1 LPDADAMTLVLFSV
15 FVALVIIGV
24 PIAFVL
30 GISSLAAMYFVA
42 DYPMQV
48 VVQRMFAGVDSFPLM
63 AIPFFMLAGAVMEK
77 GGITKRIINFALS
90 LVGGLRG
97 SLAHVVAISGV
108 IMGGISGSGVADT
121 AAIGT
126 LMVPEMKKRGYE
138 LPFSAALVAASGS
151 IGLIIPPSIAMILY
165 GVSSGTSIGDLFM
178 AGFLPGILIAAGFM
192 IVSHFHAKKRNYP
205 AESRMTRSEKLLCFK
220 DSIWALLLP
229 VIIIVGIRMGVFTPT
244 EGGVV
249 AAVYAIVI
257 GKFVYKELAWS
268 DFSEIFSSA
277 VGSTATISFLIA
289 TASLFG
295 WILASEQI
303 PQQISE
309 TILSI
314 SSNKYAILLMIIGL
328 LLVVGVFM
336 DLGPAIIILVPVL
349 VPVATSLDINLTQFG
364 LIMVLTLTIGLLTPP
379 VGTALYVASNIS
391 KVSLSRL
398 SVAALPFVG
407 VMLFVLLLMAF
418 IPGLTTWV
426 IK

>member
-1 LPDADAMTLVLFSV
+1 MTLVLFSV
-15 FVALVIIGV
+15 FVVLVLVGV
-24 PIAFVL
+24 PISFVL
-30 GISSLAAMYFVA
+30 GISSLAAMFFVA

-48 VVQRMFAGVDSFPLM
+48 VIQRMFAGVDSFPLM
-63 AIPFFMLAGAVMEK
+63 AIPFFMLAGSVMEK
-77 GGITKRIINFALS
+77 GGITSRIINFALA

-97 SLAHVVAISGV
+97 SLSHVVSISGV
-108 IMGGISGSGVADT
+108 VMGGISGSGVADT

-178 AGFLPGILIAAGFM
+178 AGFLPGILIAGGFM
-192 IVSHFHAKKRNYP
+192 IVSYFHAKKRNYP
-205 AESRMTRSEKLLCFK
+205 AEPTMTRAQKLVCIK
-220 DSIWALLLP
+220 DSVWALLLP

-249 AAVYAIVI
+249 AAVYAIAI
-257 GKFVYKELAWS
+257 GKFVYKELKWS
-268 DFSEIFSSA
+268 DFPEIFSSSVSNTA
-277 VGSTATISFLIA
+277 VISFLIA

-314 SSNKYAILLMIIGL
+314 SDNKIAILLMINLL

-349 VPVATSLDINLTQFG
+349 VPVAISLDVNLTQFG
-364 LIMVLTLTIGLLTPP
+364 LMMVMNLTIGLLTPP

-391 KVSLSRL
+391 KVPLSRL
-398 SVAALPFVG
+398 SLAALPFIG
-407 VMLFVLLLMAF
+407 VMLFVLMLVTF
-418 IPGLTTWV
+418 IPSMTTWV

>member
-1 LPDADAMTLVLFSV
+1 MTLVLFSV
-15 FVALVIIGV
+15 FVVLVLVGV
-24 PIAFVL
+24 PISFVL
-30 GISSLAAMYFVA
+30 GISSLAAMFFVA

-48 VVQRMFAGVDSFPLM
+48 VIQRMFAGVDSFPLM
-63 AIPFFMLAGAVMEK
+63 AIPFFMLAGSVMEK
-77 GGITKRIINFALS
+77 GGITSRIINFALA

-97 SLAHVVAISGV
+97 SLAHVVSISGV

-165 GVSSGTSIGDLFM
+165 GVASGTSIGDLFM
-178 AGFLPGILIAAGFM
+178 AGFLPGILIAVGFM

-205 AESRMTRSEKLLCFK
+205 AEPKITSAQKWAFVK
-220 DSIWALLLP
+220 DSVWALLLP
-229 VIIIVGIRMGVFTPT
+229 IIIIVGIRMGVFTPT

-249 AAVYAIVI
+249 AAVYAIFI

-268 DFSEIFSSA
+268 DFPEIFSSSVSNTA
-277 VGSTATISFLIA
+277 VISFLIA

-314 SSNKYAILLMIIGL
+314 SDNKYAILLMINLL
-328 LLVVGVFM
+328 LLVVGIFM

-349 VPVATSLDINLTQFG
+349 VPVAVSLDVNLTQFG
-364 LIMVLTLTIGLLTPP
+364 LMMVMNLTIGLLTPP

-398 SVAALPFVG
+398 SLAALPFVG
-407 VMLFVLLLMAF
+407 VMLFVLMLVTF
-418 IPGLTTWV
+418 IPGMTTWV

>member
-1 LPDADAMTLVLFSV
+1 MTPVLFSV
-15 FVALVIIGV
+15 FVVLVLIGV
-24 PIAFVL
+24 PISFVL

-48 VVQRMFAGVDSFPLM
+48 IVQRMFAGVDSFPLM
-63 AIPFFMLAGAVMEK
+63 AIPFFMLAGSLMER
-77 GGITKRIINFALS
+77 GGITSRIINFALS
-90 LVGGLRG
+90 LVGGMRG
-97 SLAHVVAISGV
+97 SLAHVVTISGV

-126 LMVPEMKKRGYE
+126 LMVPEMKKRNYE
-138 LPFSAALVAASGS
+138 LPFSAALIAGSGS

-178 AGFLPGILIAAGFM
+178 AGFLPGVMIAAGFM
-192 IVSHFHAKKRNYP
+192 TVSYFHAKKRNYP
-205 AESRMTRSEKLLCFK
+205 SEPPMTSTQRWVCLR
-220 DSIWALLLP
+220 DSIWALMMP
-229 VIIIVGIRMGVFTPT
+229 IIIIVGIRMGVFTPT

-268 DFSEIFSSA
+268 DFPSILSEATSNTA
-277 VGSTATISFLIA
+277 VISFLIG

-303 PQQISE
+303 PQQISQ
-309 TILSI
+309 TILTI
-314 SSNKYAILLMIIGL
+314 SDNKYVILLMINVL
-328 LLVVGVFM
+328 LLMVGTFM

-349 VPVATSLDINLTQFG
+349 VPVANSLGVNLTQFG
-364 LIMVLTLTIGLLTPP
+364 LMMVLNLTIGLLTPP
-379 VGTALYVASNIS
+379 VGTALFVASNIS
-391 KVSLSRL
+391 KVPLHRL

-407 VMLFVLLLMAF
+407 VMLGVLFLVTY
-418 IPGLTTWV
+418 IPVLTTWV
-426 IK
+426 IM

>member
-1 LPDADAMTLVLFSV
+1 MTLVLFSV
-15 FVALVIIGV
+15 FVVLVLVGV
-24 PIAFVL
+24 PISFVL
-30 GISSLAAMYFVA
+30 GISSLAAMFFVA

-48 VVQRMFAGVDSFPLM
+48 VIQRMFAGVDSFPLM
-63 AIPFFMLAGAVMEK
+63 AIPFFMLAGSVMEK
-77 GGITKRIINFALS
+77 GGITSRIINFALS

-97 SLAHVVAISGV
+97 SLAHVVSISGV

-192 IVSHFHAKKRNYP
+192 VVSHFHAKKRNYP
-205 AESRMTRSEKLLCFK
+205 AEPTMTRVQKLVCVK
-220 DSIWALLLP
+220 DSVWALLLP
-229 VIIIVGIRMGVFTPT
+229 IIIIVGIRMGVFTPT

-249 AAVYAIVI
+249 AAVYAILI

-268 DFSEIFSSA
+268 DFPEIFSSSVSNTA
-277 VGSTATISFLIA
+277 VISFLIA

-309 TILSI
+309 AILNI
-314 SSNKYAILLMIIGL
+314 SSNKYAILLMINL
-328 LLVVGVFM
+328 LLLIVGVFM

-349 VPVATSLDINLTQFG
+349 VPVAVSLDVNLTQFG
-364 LIMVLTLTIGLLTPP
+364 LMMVMNLTIGLLTPP

-391 KVSLSRL
+391 KVPLSRL
-398 SVAALPFVG
+398 SLAALPFIG
-407 VMLFVLLLMAF
+407 VMLFVLMLVTF
-418 IPGLTTWV
+418 IPGMTTWV

>member
-1 LPDADAMTLVLFSV
+1 MTLVLFSV
-15 FVALVIIGV
+15 FVVLVLIGV
-24 PIAFVL
+24 PISFVL
-30 GISSLAAMYFVA
+30 GISSLAAMFFVA

-48 VVQRMFAGVDSFPLM
+48 VIQRMFAGVDSFPLM
-63 AIPFFMLAGAVMEK
+63 AIPFFMLAGSVMEK
-77 GGITKRIINFALS
+77 GGITSRIINFALS

-97 SLAHVVAISGV
+97 SLSHVVSISGV
-108 IMGGISGSGVADT
+108 VMGGISGSGVADT

-192 IVSHFHAKKRNYP
+192 LVSHFHAKKRNYP
-205 AESRMTRSEKLLCFK
+205 AEPTMSRAQKLACVKESL
-220 DSIWALLLP
+220 WALLLP
-229 VIIIVGIRMGVFTPT
+229 IIIIVGIRMGVFTPT

-249 AAVYAIVI
+249 AAVYAIII
-257 GKFVYKELAWS
+257 GKFVYKELSWS
-268 DFSEIFSSA
+268 DFPEIFSSSVSNTA
-277 VGSTATISFLIA
+277 VISFLIA

-314 SSNKYAILLMIIGL
+314 SSNKYAILLMINL
-328 LLVVGVFM
+328 LLLIVGVFM

-349 VPVATSLDINLTQFG
+349 VPVAVSLDVNLTQFG
-364 LIMVLTLTIGLLTPP
+364 LMMVMNLTIGLLTPP

-398 SVAALPFVG
+398 SFAALPFVG
-407 VMLFVLLLMAF
+407 VMLFVLMLVTF

>member
-1 LPDADAMTLVLFSV
+1 MTLVLFSV
-15 FVALVIIGV
+15 FVVLVLVGV
-24 PIAFVL
+24 PISFVL
-30 GISSLAAMYFVA
+30 GISSLAAMFFVA

-48 VVQRMFAGVDSFPLM
+48 VIQRMFAGVDSFPLM
-63 AIPFFMLAGAVMEK
+63 AIPFFMLAGSVMEK
-77 GGITKRIINFALS
+77 GGITSRIINFALA

-97 SLAHVVAISGV
+97 SLAHVVSISGV

-165 GVSSGTSIGDLFM
+165 GVASGTSIGDLFM

-192 IVSHFHAKKRNYP
+192 VVSHFHAKKRNYP
-205 AESRMTRSEKLLCFK
+205 AEPTMTSAQKWACVK
-220 DSIWALLLP
+220 DSVWALLLP
-229 VIIIVGIRMGVFTPT
+229 IIIIVGIRMGVFTPT

-249 AAVYAIVI
+249 AAVYAIFI

-268 DFSEIFSSA
+268 DFPEIFSSSVSNTA
-277 VGSTATISFLIA
+277 VISFLIA

-314 SSNKYAILLMIIGL
+314 SDNKYAILLMINL
-328 LLVVGVFM
+328 LLLIVGVFM

-349 VPVATSLDINLTQFG
+349 VPVAVSLDVNLTQFG
-364 LIMVLTLTIGLLTPP
+364 LMMVMNLTIGLLTPP

-398 SVAALPFVG
+398 SIAALPFVG
-407 VMLFVLLLMAF
+407 VMLFVLMLVTF
-418 IPGLTTWV
+418 IPGMTTWV

>member
-1 LPDADAMTLVLFSV
+1 MTMTSVLFSV
-15 FVALVIIGV
+15 FVVLVLIGV
-24 PIAFVL
+24 PISFVL
-30 GISSLAAMYFVA
+30 GIASLAAMFLVA

-63 AIPFFMLAGAVMEK
+63 AIPFFMLAGSLMEK
-77 GGITKRIINFALS
+77 GGITSRIINFALS

-138 LPFSAALVAASGS
+138 LPFSAALIASSGS

-178 AGFLPGILIAAGFM
+178 SGFLPGIMIAAGFM

-205 AESRMTRSEKLLCFK
+205 SEPKMTSAQRWLCIK
-220 DSIWALLLP
+220 DSIWALMMP

-268 DFSEIFSSA
+268 DFPEILSEA
-277 VGSTATISFLIA
+277 TCSTAVISFLIG

-314 SSNKYAILLMIIGL
+314 SSNKYAILLMINIL
-328 LLVVGVFM
+328 LLIVGMFM

-349 VPVATSLDINLTQFG
+349 VPVATSLDVNLTQFG
-364 LIMVLTLTIGLLTPP
+364 LMMVINLTIGLLTPP

-391 KVSLSRL
+391 KVPLSRL
-398 SVAALPFVG
+398 SVAAFPFVG
-407 VMLFVLLLMAF
+407 VMLSVLLLVTYV
-418 IPGLTTWV
+418 PGVTTWV

>member
-1 LPDADAMTLVLFSV
+1 MTLVLFSV
-15 FVALVIIGV
+15 FVVLVLVGV
-24 PIAFVL
+24 PISFVL
-30 GISSLAAMYFVA
+30 GISSLAAMFFVA

-48 VVQRMFAGVDSFPLM
+48 VIQRMFAGVDSFPLM
-63 AIPFFMLAGAVMEK
+63 AIPFFMLAGSVMEK
-77 GGITKRIINFALS
+77 GGITSRIINFALS

-97 SLAHVVAISGV
+97 SLAHVVSISGV
-108 IMGGISGSGVADT
+108 IMGGICGSGVADT

-192 IVSHFHAKKRNYP
+192 LVSHFHAKKRNYP
-205 AESRMTRSEKLLCFK
+205 AEPTMTRAQKLVCIK
-220 DSIWALLLP
+220 DSVWALLLP
-229 VIIIVGIRMGVFTPT
+229 IIIIVGIRMGVFTPT

-249 AAVYAIVI
+249 AAVYAIFI

-268 DFSEIFSSA
+268 DFPEIFSSSVSNTA
-277 VGSTATISFLIA
+277 VISFLIA

-314 SSNKYAILLMIIGL
+314 SDNKYAILLMINL
-328 LLVVGVFM
+328 LLLIVGVFM

-349 VPVATSLDINLTQFG
+349 VPVAISLDVNLTQFG
-364 LIMVLTLTIGLLTPP
+364 LMMVLNLTIGLLTPP

-391 KVSLSRL
+391 KVPLSRL
-398 SVAALPFVG
+398 SLAALPFIG
-407 VMLFVLLLMAF
+407 VMLFVLMLVAF
-418 IPGLTTWV
+418 IPGMTTWV

>member
-1 LPDADAMTLVLFSV
+1 MTLVLFSV
-15 FVALVIIGV
+15 FVVLVLVGV
-24 PIAFVL
+24 PISFVL
-30 GISSLAAMYFVA
+30 GISSLAAMFFVA

-48 VVQRMFAGVDSFPLM
+48 VIQRMFAGVDSFPLM
-63 AIPFFMLAGAVMEK
+63 AIPFFMLAGSVMEK
-77 GGITKRIINFALS
+77 GGITSRIINFALA

-97 SLAHVVAISGV
+97 SLAHVVSISGV

-165 GVSSGTSIGDLFM
+165 GVASGTSIGDLFM

-192 IVSHFHAKKRNYP
+192 VVSHFHAKKRNYP
-205 AESRMTRSEKLLCFK
+205 AEPTMTRAQKLVSIK
-220 DSIWALLLP
+220 DSVWALLLP
-229 VIIIVGIRMGVFTPT
+229 IIIIVGIRMGVFTPT

-249 AAVYAIVI
+249 AAVYAIFI

-268 DFSEIFSSA
+268 DFPEIFSSSVGNTA
-277 VGSTATISFLIA
+277 VISFLIA

-314 SSNKYAILLMIIGL
+314 SDNKYAILLMVNLL

-349 VPVATSLDINLTQFG
+349 VPVAVSLDVNLTQFG
-364 LIMVLTLTIGLLTPP
+364 LMMVLNLTIGLLTPP

-391 KVSLSRL
+391 KVSLARL

-407 VMLFVLLLMAF
+407 VMLFVLMLVTF
-418 IPGLTTWV
+418 IPGMTTWV

>member
-1 LPDADAMTLVLFSV
+1 MTLVLFSV
-15 FVALVIIGV
+15 FVVLVLVGV
-24 PIAFVL
+24 PISFVL
-30 GISSLAAMYFVA
+30 GISSLAAMFFVA

-48 VVQRMFAGVDSFPLM
+48 VIQRMFAGVDSFPLM
-63 AIPFFMLAGAVMEK
+63 AIPFFMLAGSVMEK
-77 GGITKRIINFALS
+77 GGITSRIINFALA

-97 SLAHVVAISGV
+97 SLAHVVSISGV

-192 IVSHFHAKKRNYP
+192 VVSHFHEKKRNYP
-205 AESRMTRSEKLLCFK
+205 AEPTMTRSEKLVCIK
-220 DSIWALLLP
+220 DSVWALLLP
-229 VIIIVGIRMGVFTPT
+229 IIIIVGIRMGVFTPT

-249 AAVYAIVI
+249 AAVYAIFI

-268 DFSEIFSSA
+268 DFPEIFSSSVSNTA
-277 VGSTATISFLIA
+277 VISFLIA

-309 TILSI
+309 TILGI
-314 SSNKYAILLMIIGL
+314 SSNKYAILLMINL
-328 LLVVGVFM
+328 LLLIVGVFM

-349 VPVATSLDINLTQFG
+349 VPVAVSLDVNLTQFG
-364 LIMVLTLTIGLLTPP
+364 LMMVINLTIGLLTPP

-391 KVSLSRL
+391 KVPLSRL
-398 SVAALPFVG
+398 SLAALPFIA
-407 VMLFVLLLMAF
+407 VMLFVLMLVTF
-418 IPGLTTWV
+418 IPGMTTWV

>member
-1 LPDADAMTLVLFSV
+1 MF
-15 FVALVIIGV
+15 
-24 PIAFVL
+24 
-30 GISSLAAMYFVA
+30 FVA

-48 VVQRMFAGVDSFPLM
+48 VIQRMFAGVDSFPLM
-63 AIPFFMLAGAVMEK
+63 AIPFFMLAGSVMEK
-77 GGITKRIINFALS
+77 GGITSRIINFALS

-97 SLAHVVAISGV
+97 SLAHVVSISGV

-192 IVSHFHAKKRNYP
+192 LVSHFHAKKRNYP
-205 AESRMTRSEKLLCFK
+205 AEPTMTRAQKLVCIK
-220 DSIWALLLP
+220 DSVWALLLP
-229 VIIIVGIRMGVFTPT
+229 IIIIVGIRMGVFTPT

-249 AAVYAIVI
+249 AAVYAIFI

-268 DFSEIFSSA
+268 DFPEIFSSSVSNTA
-277 VGSTATISFLIA
+277 VISFLIA

-314 SSNKYAILLMIIGL
+314 SDNKYAILLMINL
-328 LLVVGVFM
+328 LLLIVGVFM

-349 VPVATSLDINLTQFG
+349 VPVAISLDVNLTQFG
-364 LIMVLTLTIGLLTPP
+364 LMMVLNLTIGLLTPP

-391 KVSLSRL
+391 KVPLSRL
-398 SVAALPFVG
+398 SLAALPFIG
-407 VMLFVLLLMAF
+407 VMLFVLMLVTF
-418 IPGLTTWV
+418 IPGMTTWV

>member
-1 LPDADAMTLVLFSV
+1 MTLVLFSV
-15 FVALVIIGV
+15 FVVLVLVGV
-24 PIAFVL
+24 PISFVL
-30 GISSLAAMYFVA
+30 GISSLAAMFFVA

-48 VVQRMFAGVDSFPLM
+48 VIQRMFAGVDSFPLM
-63 AIPFFMLAGAVMEK
+63 AIPFFMLAGSVMEK
-77 GGITKRIINFALS
+77 GGITSRIINFALA

-97 SLAHVVAISGV
+97 SLAHVVSISGV

-165 GVSSGTSIGDLFM
+165 GVASGTSIGDLFM

-192 IVSHFHAKKRNYP
+192 VVSHFHAKKRNYP
-205 AESRMTRSEKLLCFK
+205 AESTMTRAQKWVCVK
-220 DSIWALLLP
+220 DSVWALLLP
-229 VIIIVGIRMGVFTPT
+229 IIIIVGIRMGVFTPT

-249 AAVYAIVI
+249 AAVYAIFI

-268 DFSEIFSSA
+268 DFPEIFSSSVSNTA
-277 VGSTATISFLIA
+277 VISFLIA

-314 SSNKYAILLMIIGL
+314 SDNKYAILLMINL
-328 LLVVGVFM
+328 LLLAVGVFM

-349 VPVATSLDINLTQFG
+349 VPVAVSLDVNLTQFG
-364 LIMVLTLTIGLLTPP
+364 LMMVINLTIGLLTPP

-398 SVAALPFVG
+398 SLAALPFVG
-407 VMLFVLLLMAF
+407 VMLFVLMLVTF
-418 IPGLTTWV
+418 IPSMTTWV

>member
-1 LPDADAMTLVLFSV
+1 MPDADAMTVVLFSV

-97 SLAHVVAISGV
+97 SLAHVVSISGV

-192 IVSHFHAKKRNYP
+192 MVSHFHAKKRNYP
-205 AESRMTRSEKLLCFK
+205 AEPRMTRAEKLVCFK

-229 VIIIVGIRMGVFTPT
+229 IIIIVGIRMGVFTPT

-277 VGSTATISFLIA
+277 VSSTATISFLIA

-364 LIMVLTLTIGLLTPP
+364 LIMVMTLTIGLLTPP

>member
-1 LPDADAMTLVLFSV
+1 MTLVLFSV
-15 FVALVIIGV
+15 FAILVVIGV
-24 PIAFVL
+24 PISFVL
-30 GISSLAAMYFVA
+30 GISSLAAMFFVA

-77 GGITKRIINFALS
+77 GGITKRIIGFALS
-90 LVGGLRG
+90 IVGGLRG

-192 IVSHFHAKKRNYP
+192 VVSHFHAKKRNYP
-205 AESRMTRSEKLLCFK
+205 AEPVMTKSQKRATFK
-220 DSIWALLLP
+220 ESIWALFLP
-229 VIIIVGIRMGVFTPT
+229 VLIIVGIRMGVFTPT

-249 AAVYAIVI
+249 AAVYAIFV
-257 GKFVYKELAWS
+257 GKFIYKELAWS
-268 DFSEIFSSA
+268 DFPSIFSSS
-277 VGSTATISFLIA
+277 VSSTATISFLIA

-303 PQQISE
+303 PQKISE
-309 TILSI
+309 IILGI
-314 SSNKYAILLMIIGL
+314 SDNKYAILIMINIL
-328 LLVVGVFM
+328 LLAVGVFM

-349 VPVATSLDINLTQFG
+349 VPVATSLGVNLTQFG
-364 LIMVLTLTIGLLTPP
+364 LMMVLNLTIGLLTPP

-391 KVSLSRL
+391 KVSLARL
-398 SVAALPFVG
+398 SIAALPFIG
-407 VMLFVLLLMAF
+407 VMLLVLMLVTF

>member
-1 LPDADAMTLVLFSV
+1 
-15 FVALVIIGV
+15 
-24 PIAFVL
+24 
-30 GISSLAAMYFVA
+30 
-42 DYPMQV
+42 MQV
-48 VVQRMFAGVDSFPLM
+48 VIQRMFAGVDSFPLM
-63 AIPFFMLAGAVMEK
+63 AIPFFMLAGSVMEK
-77 GGITKRIINFALS
+77 GGITSRIINFALS

-97 SLAHVVAISGV
+97 SLAHVVSISGV

-192 IVSHFHAKKRNYP
+192 LVSHFHAKKRNYP
-205 AESRMTRSEKLLCFK
+205 AEPTMTRAQKLVCIK
-220 DSIWALLLP
+220 DSVWALLLP
-229 VIIIVGIRMGVFTPT
+229 IIIIVGIRMGVFTPT

-249 AAVYAIVI
+249 AAVYAIFI

-268 DFSEIFSSA
+268 DFPEIFSSSVSNTA
-277 VGSTATISFLIA
+277 VISFLIA

-314 SSNKYAILLMIIGL
+314 SDNKYAILLMINL
-328 LLVVGVFM
+328 LLLIVGVFM

-349 VPVATSLDINLTQFG
+349 VPVAISLDVNLTQFG
-364 LIMVLTLTIGLLTPP
+364 LMMVLNLTIGLLTPP

-391 KVSLSRL
+391 KVPLSRL
-398 SVAALPFVG
+398 SLAALPFIG
-407 VMLFVLLLMAF
+407 VMLFVLMLVTF
-418 IPGLTTWV
+418 IPGMTTWV

>member
-1 LPDADAMTLVLFSV
+1 MTLVLFSV
-15 FVALVIIGV
+15 FVVLVLVGV
-24 PIAFVL
+24 PISFVL
-30 GISSLAAMYFVA
+30 GISSLAAMFFVA

-48 VVQRMFAGVDSFPLM
+48 VIQRMFAGVDSFPLM
-63 AIPFFMLAGAVMEK
+63 AIPFFMLAGSVMEK
-77 GGITKRIINFALS
+77 GGITSRIINFALS

-97 SLAHVVAISGV
+97 SLAHVVSISGV

-192 IVSHFHAKKRNYP
+192 LVSHFHAKKRNYP
-205 AESRMTRSEKLLCFK
+205 AEPTMTRAQKLVCIK
-220 DSIWALLLP
+220 DSVWALLLP
-229 VIIIVGIRMGVFTPT
+229 IIIIVGIRMGVFTPT

-249 AAVYAIVI
+249 AAVYAIFI

-268 DFSEIFSSA
+268 DFPEIFSSSVSNTA
-277 VGSTATISFLIA
+277 VISFLIA

-314 SSNKYAILLMIIGL
+314 SDNKYAILLMINL
-328 LLVVGVFM
+328 LLLIVGVFM

-349 VPVATSLDINLTQFG
+349 VPVAISLDVNLTQFG
-364 LIMVLTLTIGLLTPP
+364 LMMVLNLTIGLLTPP

-391 KVSLSRL
+391 KVPLSRL
-398 SVAALPFVG
+398 SLAALPFIG
-407 VMLFVLLLMAF
+407 VMLFVLMLVTF
-418 IPGLTTWV
+418 IPGMTTWV

>member
-1 LPDADAMTLVLFSV
+1 MTLVLFSV
-15 FVALVIIGV
+15 FVVLVLVGV
-24 PIAFVL
+24 PISFVL
-30 GISSLAAMYFVA
+30 GISSLAAMFFVA

-48 VVQRMFAGVDSFPLM
+48 VIQRMFAGVDSFPLM
-63 AIPFFMLAGAVMEK
+63 AIPFFMLAGSVMEK
-77 GGITKRIINFALS
+77 GGITSRIINFALA

-97 SLAHVVAISGV
+97 SLAHVVSISGV

-165 GVSSGTSIGDLFM
+165 GVASGTSIGDLFM

-192 IVSHFHAKKRNYP
+192 VVSHFHTKKRNYP
-205 AESRMTRSEKLLCFK
+205 AEPIMTRAQKWTCIK
-220 DSIWALLLP
+220 DSVWALLLP
-229 VIIIVGIRMGVFTPT
+229 IIIIVGIRMGVFTPT

-249 AAVYAIVI
+249 AAVYAIFI

-268 DFSEIFSSA
+268 DFPEIFSSSVSNTA
-277 VGSTATISFLIA
+277 VISFLIA

-314 SSNKYAILLMIIGL
+314 SDNKYAILLMINLL
-328 LLVVGVFM
+328 LLVVGIFM

-349 VPVATSLDINLTQFG
+349 VPVAISLDVNLTQFG
-364 LIMVLTLTIGLLTPP
+364 LMMVMNLTIGLLTPP

-407 VMLFVLLLMAF
+407 VMLFVLMLVTF
-418 IPGLTTWV
+418 VPGVTTWV